1 MPIPFSNDEVLDFL
15 RRNPIMTI
23 AVCADDRPMS
33 SVLLY
38 YVDND
43 FNFYFGTKE
52 RTYKA
57 RALKRVPKISLSVWE
72 HKKMLVQADGLAEV
86 VISEAEEIL
95 DRIISSTLNI
105 DDFWPPVLHTEE
117 DPYMIFKITTNW
129 LRVMDLSN
137 SNISTIEPPFQLIQ
151 NKYEQNLDN

>member
-1 MPIPFSNDEVLDFL
+1 
-15 RRNPIMTI
+15 
-23 AVCADDRPMS
+23 MS

-72 HKKMLVQADGLAEV
+72 HKKMLVQDDGLAEV
-86 VISEAEEIL
+86 VISEQ
-95 DRIISSTLNI
+95 RK
-105 DDFWPPVLHTEE
+105 F
-117 DPYMIFKITTNW
+117 
-129 LRVMDLSN
+129 
-137 SNISTIEPPFQLIQ
+137 
-151 NKYEQNLDN
+151 